1 MQSYYQY
8 QQPYEQYFSQG
19 TKQSKFRHKERN
31 ETPSQASSSTS
42 ITRQCDI
49 IDERANVISS
59 EELTSTLDKVFKDI
73 EKLPNQKQ
81 QIANLK
87 DIITVLIQVRQP
99 ILESVVQHKFFT
111 LLQIPLNQILRQWN
125 QTLSLDEDDSII
137 FRNLI
142 KLLRKL
148 FRNIEEIQ
156 LYPSWFTDASLL
168 DTIAVC
174 LTNLSKSNKYF
185 HKNNRFTAKIFIYLF
200 DIYDEYQDLLN
211 TETNTDQEILATLR
225 DPVIQ
230 CLTSNLYLDSFDN
243 LQKGASL
250 RSKQEKFF
258 LSRCP
263 KFLTSYNGI
272 FLIFVIIKSK
282 FLFSFLGSRLEEI
295 MNNLLSTM
303 LPKYTK
309 ILDKVISSVHQWKH
323 PMIRAVNHLL
333 QIINHGSINPNIIS
347 THLSIIDH
355 VLNIIN
361 VPTFYNKLE
370 KKLSNPET
378 NLINTAINLLVNY
391 IGEPTVLAHIKQK
404 KVTSSFLRFKSAAYE
419 PLVDNIYTLLG
430 YTTSEDDIKSMQNPG
445 ILLSTVTKGLKT
457 EMDGQ
462 SFNEDRVVQL
472 IETLKG
478 NKNKIIIKDYY

>member
-8 QQPYEQYFSQG
+8 QQPYEQYFSQE
-19 TKQSKFRHKERN
+19 TKQSTFQHRERN
-31 ETPSQASSSTS
+31 ETPSQASSSAS

-59 EELTSTLDKVFKDI
+59 EELTSTLDKVFKDV

-99 ILESVVQHKFFT
+99 ILESVVQHEFFT
-111 LLQIPLNQILRQWN
+111 LLQIPLKQILLQWN

-137 FRNLI
+137 FRNLV

-211 TETNTDQEILATLR
+211 TETNTDQEILAPLR

-243 LQKGASL
+243 VQKGASL

-272 FLIFVIIKSK
+272 FLIFVIITSK
-282 FLFSFLGSRLEEI
+282 FLFFLGSRLEEI

-391 IGEPTVLAHIKQK
+391 IGEPTVLAHVKQK
-404 KVTSSFLRFKSAAYE
+404 KVTSSFLRFKSATYE

-445 ILLSTVTKGLKT
+445 ILLSTVTKGLKA

-478 NKNKIIIKDYY
+478 NKN